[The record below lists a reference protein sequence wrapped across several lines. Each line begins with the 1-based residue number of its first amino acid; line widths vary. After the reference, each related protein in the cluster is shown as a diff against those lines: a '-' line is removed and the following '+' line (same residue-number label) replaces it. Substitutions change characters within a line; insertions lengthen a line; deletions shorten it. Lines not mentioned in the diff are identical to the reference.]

1 MAIPGQA
8 AAQAEKTKLRHYN
21 GRYDIPEDQLVPFAL
36 DTWGTLGD
44 HGLRFLQ
51 FVAYEAGDATSTRT
65 PLPYAR
71 RLRQLEER
79 VAVVLQ
85 LANAEI
91 VRVMRTQ
98 LAAGAGGLEAAGAGP
113 VGSAASA

>member
-8 AAQAEKTKLRHYN
+8 VLAAEKVKFNHYN
-21 GRYDIPEDQLVPFAL
+21 RRYDIPDGQLVPFAL
-36 DTWGTLGD
+36 DTWGSMGA
-44 HGLRFLQ
+44 HAIRFLQ
-51 FVAYEAGDATSTRT
+51 FVAYEASEPTSTRV

-71 RLRQLEER
+71 RFRLLQER

-85 LANAEI
+85 VANAEI

-98 LAAGAGGLEAAGAGP
+98 LAAGVDGLQAAGVGP
-113 VGSAASA
+113 GG